1 MIKVTWLS
9 DKCQRFHLV
18 QRSCCNRRHH
28 AEPFRA
34 KARLGLQRMCLSL
47 EINVKETKQVL
58 ERGRRERVR
67 FFTLEIKSFQSD
79 APIKAKHRNWRTAQL
94 NAQ

>member
-18 QRSCCNRRHH
+18 QRPCCNRRHH

-34 KARLGLQRMCLSL
+34 KVRLGLQRMRLSL

-58 ERGRRERVR
+58 ERGEEREG
-67 FFTLEIKSFQSD
+67 
-79 APIKAKHRNWRTAQL
+79 
-94 NAQ
+94 

>member
-18 QRSCCNRRHH
+18 QRPCSNRRHH

-58 ERGRRERVR
+58 ETGEKREG
-67 FFTLEIKSFQSD
+67 
-79 APIKAKHRNWRTAQL
+79 
-94 NAQ
+94 

>member
-9 DKCQRFHLV
+9 EKRQRFHLV
-18 QRSCCNRRHH
+18 QRPCCNRRHH

-58 ERGRRERVR
+58 EAGEKRE
-67 FFTLEIKSFQSD
+67 
-79 APIKAKHRNWRTAQL
+79 N
-94 NAQ
+94 